1 MLSHGQIDGL
11 TVAELRAELN
21 RHGCPSNGLKVAL
34 ANRLKE
40 WVDQVERPGPV
51 PLGRLATLALLST
64 QHHLQYELPPPGG
77 QSNAVG
83 LPPGPPVPA
92 SVLAI
97 PLGQR

>member
-1 MLSHGQIDGL
+1 
-11 TVAELRAELN
+11 
-21 RHGCPSNGLKVAL
+21 
-34 ANRLKE
+34 
-40 WVDQVERPGPV
+40 
-51 PLGRLATLALLST
+51 LGRLATLALLST